1 MFGSLRLT
9 DKQLQ
14 NSFSAG
20 GPIVYETGVRACV
33 IVFLV
38 IFGCALGS
46 CQSTK
51 VDENRLLASRT
62 SEALPSSYKQQS
74 LPPAENLE
82 LRGVNHFYIPAEF
95 GHIAMSRFDYG
106 TNGHGPLILMC
117 MGATE
122 NRYRSNFYYVQRA
135 INEGDVITFDY
146 PGYGQSEG
154 KATTEH
160 FDKAAGTI
168 AQFIDSQSAITNR
181 PVVVWGHSL
190 GGFVCSEIAKRS
202 RSVKGVVV
210 ETSAPNIDRVV
221 AKGLP
226 FFARPLAGAFVDDV
240 MRGYDITRS
249 LKGFSGPVL
258 VLGATNDIILNVKLS
273 RELAEGL
280 SAQGN
285 QIRYV
290 EYPNVGHT
298 NLYKAPGFRELIRN
312 FMVQFRF

>member
-1 MFGSLRLT
+1 MRFFI
-9 DKQLQ
+9 
-14 NSFSAG
+14 N
-20 GPIVYETGVRACV
+20 V
-33 IVFLV
+33 VFVFIL
-38 IFGCALGS
+38 GCALGG

-51 VDENRLLASRT
+51 VDENRILAPKAD
-62 SEALPSSYKQQS
+62 EILPPSYKQQS
-74 LPPAENLE
+74 LPPVENLSSSD
-82 LRGVNHFYIPAEF
+82 VKHFYIQSEF
-95 GHIAMSRFDYG
+95 GRIAMSRFDYG
-106 TNGHGPLILMC
+106 TNGRGPLILMC

-160 FDKAAGTI
+160 FDKAAERI
-168 AQFIDSQSAITNR
+168 SQFIDQQSAIANR

-190 GGFVCSEIAKRS
+190 GGFVCSEIARRS
-202 RSVKGVVV
+202 RSVNGVII
-210 ETSAPNIDRVV
+210 ETSAQNIDRVV

-226 FFARPLAGAFVDDV
+226 FFARPLVGAFVDDA

-249 LKGFSGPVL
+249 LKEYTGPVL
-258 VLGATNDIILNVKLS
+258 VLGAEDDMVLNVKLS
-273 RELAEGL
+273 RDLANGL

-298 NLYKAPGFRELIRN
+298 NLYKAAGFRDLIHG
-312 FMVQFRF
+312 FMARFRF